1 MLSIWLLCY
10 GNILLQ
16 FICRMFLPPPLGYL
30 FGVSSK
36 QVFKTHLETRSG
48 VDSVWSAKNEMNG
61 MRYNYTNTHSH
72 TMLYVVDPHSTKK
85 VMTLR
90 KSNRAHKLNK
100 SWNYNVKI
108 CINCSIHLLSLPLCQ
123 ILCRTPFSQFCW
135 NFIKF
140 VQFSL
145 FLSLSVSLSTKV
157 NFFFKQMDPNWGW
170 EWEWFFS
177 VPHKITH
184 APIPN
189 VTSRV
194 QKLKVRSNFP
204 CRLLHTI
211 QHSTHNTI
219 ERSF

>member
-145 FLSLSVSLSTKV
+145 FFSLSLSRSPPKLISFLSKWILIEDENENGSSLFHIKLHMPPSQMLHLV
-157 NFFFKQMDPNWGW
+157 FK
-170 EWEWFFS
+170 S
-177 VPHKITH
+177 
-184 APIPN
+184 
-189 VTSRV
+189 
-194 QKLKVRSNFP
+194 
-204 CRLLHTI
+204 
-211 QHSTHNTI
+211 
-219 ERSF
+219 